1 MLLEILA
8 DVIEPIIES
17 DPMTSL
23 LNSAF
28 GDCLKNMIENLFK
41 LVNKVG
47 ILMKLMLSQL
57 ARDNCCK
64 LCQAVK
70 PEYNSAELLHWS
82 FWMQSAINLTV

>member
-47 ILMKLMLSQL
+47 ILMKLIIMG
-57 ARDNCCK
+57 
-64 LCQAVK
+64 
-70 PEYNSAELLHWS
+70 
-82 FWMQSAINLTV
+82 